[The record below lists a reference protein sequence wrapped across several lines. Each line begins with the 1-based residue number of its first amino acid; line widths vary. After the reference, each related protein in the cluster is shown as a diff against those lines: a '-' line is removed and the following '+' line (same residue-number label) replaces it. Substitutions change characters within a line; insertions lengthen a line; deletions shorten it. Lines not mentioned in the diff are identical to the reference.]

1 MNHQKLNII
10 LLLFYQTQFKSV
22 TILYAGEKSYLVYL
36 VHLFLLITINE
47 IDRFRRKQ
55 INFGLQKI

>member
-1 MNHQKLNII
+1 
-10 LLLFYQTQFKSV
+10 
-22 TILYAGEKSYLVYL
+22 VYL